1 MDEKGDPKGVCRD
14 CHLYALEAREIREQ
28 ELAERMAERRRQ
40 ALSIKSRGRSVRA
53 RMARRI
59 FALAVAAGR
68 KETCNVVWERLEGRP
83 MRRDSPRGAVG
94 HGGMGSI
101 LLERCVEPSDSRRN
115 FTERGAQT

>member
-1 MDEKGDPKGVCRD
+1 MDEKGDPKGVCRH
-14 CHLYALEAREIREQ
+14 CHLYALEAREIREE

-40 ALSIKSRGRSVRA
+40 ALGRSRGRSVRA
-53 RMARRI
+53 RMACRI
-59 FALAVAAGR
+59 FALAVAADR

-101 LLERCVEPSDSRRN
+101 LLERYVEPSDSRRN